1 MDLDKIDV
9 RWIDAERAFRRFSV
23 EKAQGVIKTMVL
35 KRDPY
40 FWAVIT
46 VTYGLY

>member
-23 EKAQGVIKTMVL
+23 DKAQGVIKTMVL
-35 KRDPY
+35 KGPVFLGCYNSDLRSS
-40 FWAVIT
+40 
-46 VTYGLY
+46 